1 MAAEASSEAAS
12 NVQSGLALSAAT
24 RLTSPSISLAMAS
37 LLTRR
42 RLGVR
47 VVGIG
52 LVGFV
57 MANDATGRCA
67 ELAVSRH
74 VAGGAADDGA
84 LDAAFRLHARGR
96 SDCDRGR
103 EDRCEHAFHDCSPK
117 LETAESIRSGGSRSG
132 LLRGKG
138 AGLGLPSYDA
148 TPATMARR
156 IANRPCGPTPD
167 EVPGGPG
174 YPSPLRRVLRSLP
187 VSFPKPR
194 AAPDEH
200 RGARRWKLA
209 LHRQPPPRIDDPAPD
224 EPFAGEYWQ
233 ARLRGPAPATS
244 GIRPRAQ
251 AAREDQTRTARGR
264 VPGDAPAA

>member
-57 MANDATGRCA
+57 MADDATGRCA

-84 LDAAFRLHARGR
+84 LDAAFRLDARGR
-96 SDCDRGR
+96 SVAIAAAKTAANIHFMAALRNWKPQSQFYPAEVVPDC
-103 EDRCEHAFHDCSPK
+103 CA
-117 LETAESIRSGGSRSG
+117 A
-132 LLRGKG
+132 KG
-138 AGLGLPSYDA
+138 QASVCLA
-148 TPATMARR
+148 TTR
-156 IANRPCGPTPD
+156 
-167 EVPGGPG
+167 
-174 YPSPLRRVLRSLP
+174 
-187 VSFPKPR
+187 
-194 AAPDEH
+194 
-200 RGARRWKLA
+200 
-209 LHRQPPPRIDDPAPD
+209 PPPRWY
-224 EPFAGEYWQ
+224 AG
-233 ARLRGPAPATS
+233 
-244 GIRPRAQ
+244 
-251 AAREDQTRTARGR
+251 
-264 VPGDAPAA
+264 

>member
-156 IANRPCGPTPD
+156 IANRPCGPTPRR
-167 EVPGGPG
+167 GP
-174 YPSPLRRVLRSLP
+174 RRSWIP
-187 VSFPKPR
+187 VTASTRFSI
-194 AAPDEH
+194 ASCILSET
-200 RGARRWKLA
+200 ARRSRRTPWRTPMEA
-209 LHRQPPPRIDDPAPD
+209 
-224 EPFAGEYWQ
+224 
-233 ARLRGPAPATS
+233 GPAPA
-244 GIRPRAQ
+244 
-251 AAREDQTRTARGR
+251 AAPQDRRSRSR
-264 VPGDAPAA
+264 